1 MMEEGEREEE
11 WSGGDRRMRGRRG
24 RVEWRMEGGGGGRE
38 EGMEGERRRRRSR
51 SREAVE
57 EAEMG

>member
-1 MMEEGEREEE
+1 
-11 WSGGDRRMRGRRG
+11 MRGRRG

-38 EGMEGERRRRRSR
+38 EEMEGERRRRRSR